1 MDILTNPYNV
11 TLAHKKG
18 NILRKKPLPMSLFT
32 SYSLKIKF
40 VPFLKIWPATIPC
53 KKDDKV
59 GKKVLVTKKGKKKE
73 RDRKAR

>member
-1 MDILTNPYNV
+1 MNILTNPNNV
-11 TLAHKKG
+11 TLTKKVT
-18 NILRKKPLPMSLFT
+18 LRKRPLPMSLFT

-59 GKKVLVTKKGKKKE
+59 DKKVLVTKKGKEKKE
-73 RDRKAR
+73 SEREAR